1 MNKNEY
7 ARSNKEWL
15 AGKAKEDGV
24 TQLAKGVCYKVLQ
37 SGPEGGKQP
46 TPNSVVSCHYLG
58 RTIDGKCFDTSLGGY
73 PLAIRLRDLIEG
85 WVIALQQMRVGGQM
99 GNLHPVR
106 TRLREFLPTRDS
118 GQLDVD
124 LRDRTARS
132 AVMVRKATEKDIP
145 AAMELFT
152 AAKSIM
158 RSDGNSTQWGDGYP
172 DAGIVRTDISMG
184 GAHIIEQDGK
194 PVAYFALL
202 PSPEPTYSSI
212 DGKWLDDSSPYHVI
226 HRIASTPES
235 HGVFRRI
242 IEYALSVS
250 GNLRIDTHRDNRI
263 MRHLIE
269 KAGFSYCGVIV
280 LADGSER
287 LAYQKITQR

>member
-1 MNKNEY
+1 M
-7 ARSNKEWL
+7 
-15 AGKAKEDGV
+15 
-24 TQLAKGVCYKVLQ
+24 
-37 SGPEGGKQP
+37 
-46 TPNSVVSCHYLG
+46 
-58 RTIDGKCFDTSLGGY
+58 I
-73 PLAIRLRDLIEG
+73 
-85 WVIALQQMRVGGQM
+85 
-99 GNLHPVR
+99 
-106 TRLREFLPTRDS
+106 
-118 GQLDVD
+118 
-124 LRDRTARS
+124 
-132 AVMVRKATEKDIP
+132 RKATENDIQAVLAIFDKAKD
-145 AAMELFT
+145 
-152 AAKSIM
+152 IM

-226 HRIASTPES
+226 HRIASSPES

-263 MRHLIE
+263 MRHVIE
-269 KAGFSYCGVIV
+269 RAGFSYCGVIN
-280 LADGSER
+280 LPDGSER
-287 LAYQKITQR
+287 LAYQMITYAL

>member
-1 MNKNEY
+1 M
-7 ARSNKEWL
+7 
-15 AGKAKEDGV
+15 
-24 TQLAKGVCYKVLQ
+24 
-37 SGPEGGKQP
+37 
-46 TPNSVVSCHYLG
+46 
-58 RTIDGKCFDTSLGGY
+58 I
-73 PLAIRLRDLIEG
+73 
-85 WVIALQQMRVGGQM
+85 
-99 GNLHPVR
+99 
-106 TRLREFLPTRDS
+106 
-118 GQLDVD
+118 
-124 LRDRTARS
+124 
-132 AVMVRKATEKDIP
+132 RKATENDIQAVLAIFDKAKD
-145 AAMELFT
+145 
-152 AAKSIM
+152 IM

-212 DGKWLDDSSPYHVI
+212 NGKWLDDSSPYHVI

-263 MRHLIE
+263 MRHVIE
-269 KAGFSYCGVIV
+269 RAGFSYCGVIN
-280 LADGSER
+280 LPDGSER
-287 LAYQKITQR
+287 LAYQMITYAL

>member
-1 MNKNEY
+1 M
-7 ARSNKEWL
+7 
-15 AGKAKEDGV
+15 
-24 TQLAKGVCYKVLQ
+24 
-37 SGPEGGKQP
+37 
-46 TPNSVVSCHYLG
+46 
-58 RTIDGKCFDTSLGGY
+58 I
-73 PLAIRLRDLIEG
+73 
-85 WVIALQQMRVGGQM
+85 
-99 GNLHPVR
+99 
-106 TRLREFLPTRDS
+106 
-118 GQLDVD
+118 
-124 LRDRTARS
+124 
-132 AVMVRKATEKDIP
+132 RKATENDIQAVLAIFDKAKD
-145 AAMELFT
+145 
-152 AAKSIM
+152 IM

-172 DAGIVRTDISMG
+172 DAGIVRTDISIG

-212 DGKWLDDSSPYHVI
+212 DGKWLDDSSPYHVV
-226 HRIASTPES
+226 HRIASIPES
-235 HGVFRRI
+235 HGVFREI

-263 MRHLIE
+263 MRHVIG

>member
-1 MNKNEY
+1 M
-7 ARSNKEWL
+7 
-15 AGKAKEDGV
+15 
-24 TQLAKGVCYKVLQ
+24 
-37 SGPEGGKQP
+37 
-46 TPNSVVSCHYLG
+46 
-58 RTIDGKCFDTSLGGY
+58 I
-73 PLAIRLRDLIEG
+73 
-85 WVIALQQMRVGGQM
+85 
-99 GNLHPVR
+99 
-106 TRLREFLPTRDS
+106 
-118 GQLDVD
+118 
-124 LRDRTARS
+124 
-132 AVMVRKATEKDIP
+132 RKATENDIQ
-145 AAMELFT
+145 AVLAILDKAQE
-152 AAKSIM
+152 SM
-158 RSDGNSTQWGDGYP
+158 RADGNSTQRGDGYP
-172 DAGIVRTDISMG
+172 HAGIVRTDISMG
-184 GAHIIEQDGK
+184 GAHILEQDGK

-263 MRHLIE
+263 MRRLIE

>member
-1 MNKNEY
+1 M
-7 ARSNKEWL
+7 
-15 AGKAKEDGV
+15 
-24 TQLAKGVCYKVLQ
+24 
-37 SGPEGGKQP
+37 
-46 TPNSVVSCHYLG
+46 
-58 RTIDGKCFDTSLGGY
+58 I
-73 PLAIRLRDLIEG
+73 
-85 WVIALQQMRVGGQM
+85 
-99 GNLHPVR
+99 
-106 TRLREFLPTRDS
+106 
-118 GQLDVD
+118 
-124 LRDRTARS
+124 
-132 AVMVRKATEKDIP
+132 RKATENDIQAVLAIFDKAKD
-145 AAMELFT
+145 
-152 AAKSIM
+152 IM

-263 MRHLIE
+263 MRYVIE
-269 KAGFSYCGVIV
+269 RAGFSYCGVIN
-280 LADGSER
+280 LPDGSER
-287 LAYQKITQR
+287 LAYQMITYAL

>member
-1 MNKNEY
+1 M
-7 ARSNKEWL
+7 
-15 AGKAKEDGV
+15 
-24 TQLAKGVCYKVLQ
+24 
-37 SGPEGGKQP
+37 
-46 TPNSVVSCHYLG
+46 
-58 RTIDGKCFDTSLGGY
+58 I
-73 PLAIRLRDLIEG
+73 
-85 WVIALQQMRVGGQM
+85 
-99 GNLHPVR
+99 
-106 TRLREFLPTRDS
+106 
-118 GQLDVD
+118 
-124 LRDRTARS
+124 
-132 AVMVRKATEKDIP
+132 RKATEKDIP

-263 MRHLIE
+263 MRRLIE
-269 KAGFSYCGVIV
+269 KSGFTYCGVIV

-287 LAYQKITQR
+287 LAYQKSHSDES

>member
-1 MNKNEY
+1 M
-7 ARSNKEWL
+7 
-15 AGKAKEDGV
+15 
-24 TQLAKGVCYKVLQ
+24 
-37 SGPEGGKQP
+37 
-46 TPNSVVSCHYLG
+46 
-58 RTIDGKCFDTSLGGY
+58 I
-73 PLAIRLRDLIEG
+73 
-85 WVIALQQMRVGGQM
+85 
-99 GNLHPVR
+99 
-106 TRLREFLPTRDS
+106 
-118 GQLDVD
+118 
-124 LRDRTARS
+124 
-132 AVMVRKATEKDIP
+132 RKATEKDIP

-158 RSDGNSTQWGDGYP
+158 RSDGNSAQWGDGYP
-172 DAGIVRTDISMG
+172 DAGIVRTDIGMG

-212 DGKWLDDSSPYHVI
+212 NGKWLDDSSPYHVI
-226 HRIASTPES
+226 HRIASIPES

-263 MRHLIE
+263 MRRLIE